1 MTPNTIAYASLMEE
15 KRHNIASEKQNLTK
29 LSNDFSLGRESN
41 RIAAHNAYTN
51 RQNAYSNR
59 QNALAN
65 LMNVQSNA
73 QKWVAE
79 LAQTKVRDQQNYI
92 TNQERNRLQKYATDV
107 TKYLGEIDAEIK
119 RERSDWEEE
128 VAYKNAESNKR
139 NAESNAHNAGTNA
152 RRQQKDAEELD
163 FRRKFDEITRQMDW
177 LFNVRDSKRNKK
189 KDTWGN
195 VNNSVKSI
203 GSLISGIG
211 GIFGKGKG
219 K

>member
-1 MTPNTIAYASLMEE
+1 MTPNTIAYASLIEE
-15 KRHNIASEKQNLTK
+15 KRHNVASEKQNLTK
-29 LSNDFSLGRESN
+29 LSNDYNLGRESN

-51 RQNAYSNR
+51 RQNA
-59 QNALAN
+59 LTN

-107 TKYLGEIDAEIK
+107 TKYLGELEAEIK
-119 RERSDWEEE
+119 GERSKWEER
-128 VAYKNAESNKR
+128 VAERNVDINDR
-139 NAESNAHNAGTNA
+139 NAVTNAQNAGTNA
-152 RRQQKDAEELD
+152 RRQKSDAKELL
-163 FRRKFDEITRQMDW
+163 FRQHFDKITRQMDW
-177 LFNVRDSKRNKK
+177 LFNVRDYKRNKK
-189 KDTWGN
+189 NATWGN
-195 VNNSVKSI
+195 INNSVKSV

-211 GIFGKGKG
+211 GFLGKGKG